1 MKTII
6 LALSFATLV
15 IPAEAAKGRTAPP
28 KLTKRDKQEI
38 RKENKQEQKE
48 REERQ
53 RKQDEVRKV
62 LESKDGNHDG
72 SLSRDEYLLGEADKE
87 AAGKK
92 FDAAN
97 KNGDR
102 LLSKSEIEGLLGF

>member
-6 LALSFATLV
+6 VALLLAVLV
-15 IPAEAAKGRTAPP
+15 IPAEAARRGGAPRV
-28 KLTKRDKQEI
+28 TKRD
-38 RKENKQEQKE
+38 RKEEKQEQKE

-53 RKQDEVRKV
+53 RHHEAVEKLLDE
-62 LESKDGNHDG
+62 KDQNHDG
-72 SLSRDEYLLGEADKE
+72 SLTRDEYLFREADKE
-87 AAGKK
+87 AAGRK

-102 LLSKSEIEGLLGF
+102 TLSKSEIEGLLKL